1 MARSVPETMTAMAAI
16 TPGGPEML
24 TPITR
29 PVPVPKLR
37 EILIRVRAC
46 GVNRP
51 DLLQRQGAYPP
62 PPGASDLIG
71 LEVSGEV
78 VAVGGDVTIWQIGD
92 RVTALVNGG
101 GYAEYCVT
109 PDVQALRLPT
119 GFDWVQAAALP
130 ENFFTVWSNV
140 FDRGRLRPGETFLV
154 HGGTSGIGTCA
165 IQLAAAHGARVFATA
180 GGAVKA
186 RFCETIGAERC
197 VDYQIEDFVDVI
209 GELVPDGIDVILDMV
224 GGDYTP
230 RNLKLLAPEG
240 RLVQIAYLKGG
251 RVDAHLEQIMR
262 KRLTLTGSTLRPR
275 TTEEKGRIA
284 SALAAI
290 VWPMLD
296 EGLIKPIIQQCFP
309 LREAA
314 AAHALLESGTTIGKI
329 ILTVD

>member
-1 MARSVPETMTAMAAI
+1 MARSVPETMTAMAALE
-16 TPGGPEML
+16 PGGPEML
-24 TPITR
+24 MPITR
-29 PVPVPKLR
+29 PVPAPNLR

-71 LEVSGEV
+71 LEVAGEV
-78 VAVGGDVTIWQIGD
+78 VALGGDVTIWQIGD
-92 RVTALVNGG
+92 QVTALTNGG
-101 GYAEYCVT
+101 GYAEYCTV

-140 FDRGRLRPGETFLV
+140 FDRGQLKSGETFLV
-154 HGGTSGIGTCA
+154 HGGTSGIGTTA
-165 IQLAAAHGARVFATA
+165 IQLAAARGARVFATA
-180 GGAVKA
+180 GGAAKA

-197 VDYQIEDFVDVI
+197 VDYHSEDFAQAI
-209 GELVPDGIDVILDMV
+209 AELAPEGVNVVLDMV

-230 RNLKLLAPEG
+230 RNLKLLAPDG
-240 RLVQIAYLKGG
+240 RLVQIAYLRGG
-251 RVDAHLEQIMR
+251 KVEVQLDLIMR

-275 TTEEKGRIA
+275 STAEKGRIA
-284 SALAAI
+284 SALAAE

-296 EGLIKPIIQQCFP
+296 EGLIRPVIHHCLP

-314 AAHALLESGTTIGKI
+314 AAHTLLEGGTTIGKI

>member
-1 MARSVPETMTAMAAI
+1 MARSVPETMTAMAAM

-24 TPITR
+24 QPITR
-29 PVPVPKLR
+29 PVPTPGLR
-37 EILIRVRAC
+37 EILICVRAC

-78 VAVGGDVTIWQIGD
+78 VAVGGDVTIWQVGD
-92 RVTALVNGG
+92 RVTALTNGG
-101 GYAEYCVT
+101 GYAEYCTV

-119 GFDWVQAAALP
+119 GFDWVRAAALP

-140 FDRGRLRPGETFLV
+140 FDRGRLQSGETFLV
-154 HGGTSGIGTCA
+154 HGGTSGIGTTA
-165 IQLAAAHGARVFATA
+165 IQLAATLGARVFATA
-180 GGAVKA
+180 GGEEKS
-186 RFCETIGAERC
+186 RFCETIGAEIC
-197 VDYQIEDFVDVI
+197 IDYHAQDFQAEI
-209 GELVPDGIDVILDMV
+209 AKLAGDGVDVILDMV

-240 RLVQIAYLKGG
+240 RLVQIAYLRGSK
-251 RVDAHLEQIMR
+251 VELQLEAIMR

-275 TTEEKGRIA
+275 TTAEKGRIA
-284 SALAAI
+284 AALSTDI
-290 VWPMLD
+290 WPWLD
-296 EGLIKPIIQQCFP
+296 EGRVKPVIHRCFP

-314 AAHALLESGTTIGKI
+314 AAHTLLESGTTIGKI